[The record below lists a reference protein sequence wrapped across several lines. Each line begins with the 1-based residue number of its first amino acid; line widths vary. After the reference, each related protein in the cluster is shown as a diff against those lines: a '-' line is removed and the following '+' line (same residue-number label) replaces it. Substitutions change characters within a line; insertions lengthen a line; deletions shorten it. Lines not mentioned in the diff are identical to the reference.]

1 MNFKFDRWSETQT
14 IVVLAHCPASQLQCS
29 WDEPQCMKRQASI
42 HNFEVLQNEGIFV
55 ENRNSVKSTNESCI
69 LQYLK
74 TETQENGDVHTGAL
88 QMQFEERRIKRFQDF
103 SYLKEGSPN

>member
-1 MNFKFDRWSETQT
+1 
-14 IVVLAHCPASQLQCS
+14 
-29 WDEPQCMKRQASI
+29 MKRQASI